1 MERWSI
7 SNCGRNAIGWLMFL
21 VALGLLR
28 FGPAATAQDY
38 PSRLVKI
45 VIPFT
50 AGGAVDIVGRSF
62 SQKLSEAIRQPVV
75 IENRPG
81 ADTVIGVKSVV
92 GAAPDG
98 YTMLLT
104 TGSMITS
111 SLVVPTV
118 TYDPLRDLVAV
129 TMLVRSQGTILA
141 TRPDFPAKTLHEL
154 VALAKK
160 NPGKFNYGHSGIGT
174 PPHVAPELFKQYAG
188 IDLFGVPYKGTNP
201 ILADVIGSQIDMTF
215 SGIPSVMQFVRS
227 GQVRAIASTGV
238 RRTSVLPDVPT
249 FRESGYEKM
258 DIRGYY
264 GLWFPAATPPDRID
278 RIYRAAGS
286 VLADPGLRK
295 TFESGA
301 LEVVGSSPEEFAAF
315 VKDDYRHEKTVVDQL
330 GLRQQK

>member
-1 MERWSI
+1 MERWP
-7 SNCGRNAIGWLMFL
+7 NANRGRTAIGWLPFF
-21 VALGLLR
+21 VALSLLL
-28 FGPAATAQDY
+28 FVPAAAQDY
-38 PSRLVKI
+38 PSRVVKI

-62 SQKLSEAIRQPVV
+62 SQKLSEVIRQPVV

-92 GAAPDG
+92 SAAPDG

-111 SLVVPTV
+111 SLVVPSV
-118 TYDPLRDLVAV
+118 SYDPLRDLIPI
-129 TMLVRSQGTILA
+129 TLLVRSQGTILA
-141 TRPDFPAKTLHEL
+141 TRPDFPAKSLQEL

-160 NPGKFNYGHSGIGT
+160 NPGKFNYGHSGIGS

-188 IDLFGVPYKGTNP
+188 IDLYGVPYKGTNN
-201 ILADVIGSQIDMTF
+201 ILTDVIGSQIDMTF
-215 SGIPSVMQFVRS
+215 SGIPSVLQFARS

-238 RRTSVLPDVPT
+238 RRTAALPDVPT

-264 GLWFPAATPPDRID
+264 GLWFPAATPRDRID
-278 RIYRAAGS
+278 RIHRAAVS

-315 VKDDYRHEKTVVDQL
+315 VKDDYQHEKTVVDQL